1 MKKLILAA
9 AVATF
14 VSAPAFAA
22 SMTIEFATEGQDKLT
37 ITLNKEDGS
46 ATAGDKTGSY
56 TWDEASKTL
65 CGDEMVENAC
75 VTFDEIVDTV
85 GSSTGYTRN
94 DGAKGVATILEIT
107 E

>member
-1 MKKLILAA
+1 MKKFIMAT

-14 VSAPAFAA
+14 MSAPAFAA
-22 SMTIEFATEGQDKLT
+22 SMTIEFATEGEDKVTL
-37 ITLNKEDGS
+37 TLNKEDGS
-46 ATAGDKTGSY
+46 VTAGDKTGSY

-65 CGDEMVENAC
+65 CGDELVDNAC
-75 VTFDEIVDTV
+75 VTFDEIVKTA

-94 DGAKGVATILEIT
+94 DGAKGTATIVNVT